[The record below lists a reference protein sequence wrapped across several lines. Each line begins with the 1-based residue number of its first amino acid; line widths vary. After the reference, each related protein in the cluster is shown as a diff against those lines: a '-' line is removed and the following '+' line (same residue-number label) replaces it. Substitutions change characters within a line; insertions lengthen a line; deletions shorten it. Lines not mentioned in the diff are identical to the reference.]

1 MVESNQSADGRMS
14 EFYTASEIVLQLSEA
29 IITSR
34 TILYIAS
41 ENFYT
46 ISGRKWY
53 SFLLRINLSNFYSDI
68 DGA

>member
-41 ENFYT
+41 EYYYML
-46 ISGRKWY
+46 SGREWY
-53 SFLLRINLSNFYSDI
+53 SILLQIYLSNHYSNI
-68 DGA
+68 DWA